1 MKTSEE
7 PPPTKLEHTNSR
19 FTKVLVKNLRVGSV
33 ELAQEALSLLGGSL
47 AVQIDALEQI
57 PQLLPG
63 GVPGGI
69 SVRPARHLVAEH
81 GS

>member
-1 MKTSEE
+1 M
-7 PPPTKLEHTNSR
+7 
-19 FTKVLVKNLRVGSV
+19 GSV
-33 ELAQEALSLLGGSL
+33 ELAQEALSLLGGNL

-57 PQLLPG
+57 PQFLLG

-81 GS
+81 GP